1 MLQIKCGIKS
11 MKVTAPKPT
20 KEEFHSVGACEP
32 SLLERISLVM
42 RIGKLCC
49 NGWGCG
55 RESKVSAAVTRCQW
69 PPEAV
74 FCWPFGT
81 WKLRWSCGWLWWSI
95 PCCISDHRSGNYRSP
110 GLILLVQP
118 IWLLLFPRCKIYHKS
133 WFFSVQKLH
142 VEKLFAICFLGEKKT
157 SKLSTITCGIQKEK
171 AIVPWFV
178 L

>member
-1 MLQIKCGIKS
+1 
-11 MKVTAPKPT
+11 
-20 KEEFHSVGACEP
+20 
-32 SLLERISLVM
+32 
-42 RIGKLCC
+42 
-49 NGWGCG
+49 
-55 RESKVSAAVTRCQW
+55 
-69 PPEAV
+69 
-74 FCWPFGT
+74 
-81 WKLRWSCGWLWWSI
+81 
-95 PCCISDHRSGNYRSP
+95 
-110 GLILLVQP
+110 LILLVQP